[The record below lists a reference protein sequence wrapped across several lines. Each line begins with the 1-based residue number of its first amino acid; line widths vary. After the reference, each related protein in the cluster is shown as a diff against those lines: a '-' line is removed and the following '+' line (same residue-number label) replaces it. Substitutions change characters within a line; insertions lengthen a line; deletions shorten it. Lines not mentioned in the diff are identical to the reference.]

1 MYFTIRFTN
10 AQNIPQQFSGSDCG
24 VFVMQVCSCV
34 LLYIELTFLFY
45 MQYCRCLLLHIQM
58 NFSQVGS
65 IPLGLNAVA
74 LLLIMYIAM

>member
-1 MYFTIRFTN
+1 MRFTN

-34 LLYIELTFLFY
+34 LYIELTFLFY
-45 MQYCRCLLLHIQM
+45 MQYCRCLLLHIPM